1 MASKAVYIIV
11 RLDLEHPKADNIS
24 DDEVREFIDE
34 MGYSFTAPE
43 GCDMTIADT
52 EICGLND

>member
-1 MASKAVYIIV
+1 MASKAVYMTV
-11 RLDLEHPKADNIS
+11 RLDLEHPKADCIS

-43 GCDMTIADT
+43 ESGMMITDT

>member
-1 MASKAVYIIV
+1 MTSKADYITV
-11 RLDLEHPKADNIS
+11 RLDLEKTTADSIS

-43 GCDMTIADT
+43 ESGMTIIDT

>member
-1 MASKAVYIIV
+1 MATKAIYITV
-11 RLDLEHPKADNIS
+11 RLDLEHATADNIS

-43 GCDMTIADT
+43 GSGMTITDT